1 MQLLLLLLL
10 IVGVLFIQHM
20 MQQGSVPGGRSAGRS
35 QISDAINR
43 LMNRRELD
51 GHPADSIEDA
61 RLAASGIIVAVATL
75 DGPLSQAEIGAMTR
89 TMQETFE
96 VTEREALD
104 IVSFGRWV
112 AVECGAPE
120 EAVERLGTR
129 IDMLAGP
136 EAGPDMVRMI
146 QEVATADGNA
156 LGAEEQ
162 GALETIRRI
171 LDVR

>member
-1 MQLLLLLLL
+1 MQLSLLL
-10 IVGVLFIQHM
+10 ILGLIALVVHQM
-20 MQQGSVPGGRSAGRS
+20 ARQGRVPGGRSAGRS
-35 QISDAINR
+35 EISETIKQI
-43 LMNRRELD
+43 MNQRALD
-51 GHPADSIEDA
+51 EHPADRIQDA
-61 RLAASGIIVAVATL
+61 RLAASGVIVAVATL
-75 DGPLSQAEIGAMTR
+75 DGPLSQAEIAAMTR

-120 EAVERLGTR
+120 EALERLGAR

-136 EAGPDMVRMI
+136 EAGPDMVRMVE
-146 QEVATADGNA
+146 EVATANGNA

-162 GALETIRRI
+162 GALQTIRRI
-171 LDVR
+171 LDVQ